1 MIWGTGNLEHYV
13 RENGRYLSMDRA
25 INLMKQIMVGLS
37 KLQREGII
45 HRDIKPAN
53 ILIKRGPVA
62 MIADFGLW

>member
-1 MIWGTGNLEHYV
+1 MEKAGSLEKYIK
-13 RENGRYLSMDRA
+13 ENNYLSFDKA
-25 INLMKQIMVGLS
+25 LPLMKEIMIGLS

-53 ILIKRGPVA
+53 ILVKKGPHI